1 MTLPVS
7 VKGVLVLDGLVV
19 LVKNARDEWE
29 LPGGRPDAGE
39 EHAQTLTREFREEL
53 SLSVSVGR
61 RIDSYVF
68 EVIPGREVQ
77 IVTYECT
84 LDGTFAPSIS
94 DEHSDYCLWP
104 AERLS
109 EINLPT
115 GYRTSVER
123 LVDAV

>member
-1 MTLPVS
+1 MKRPIS
-7 VKGVLVLDGLVV
+7 IKGVLLLDGRVI
-19 LVKNARDEWE
+19 LVKNARGEWE

-39 EHAQTLTREFREEL
+39 MHAQTLTREFFEEL
-53 SLSVSVGR
+53 SLIVTVGR
-61 RIDSYVF
+61 QIDSYVF

-77 IVTYECT
+77 IVTYECN
-84 LDGTFAPSIS
+84 LDGAFAPSIS

-104 AERLS
+104 AERLA

-115 GYRTSVER
+115 GYRTSIQR